1 MTDPDYKCAFAATLI
16 GHDYGCEH
24 AAGVVRRGGPDIAC
38 RDEQAHRLCGLT
50 YETLKTAAL
59 PAFGVEDD
67 LLSMPH
73 SVMAKVQFGGLLGL
87 QQVLDGSATGAGQV
101 DNIAQLVSRV
111 RARYPDPELLP
122 LQEIVPT
129 ITAVKLRRR
138 R

>member
-1 MTDPDYKCAFAATLI
+1 MTDPNYKCAFAATLI
-16 GHDYGCEH
+16 GHDHGCEH
-24 AAGVVRRGGPDIAC
+24 AAAVVRRSGPDIAC
-38 RDEQAHRLCGLT
+38 RDGQAHHLCGLI
-50 YETLKTAAL
+50 YDTLKTAAL

-87 QQVLDGSATGAGQV
+87 QQVLDGSATSTGRV
-101 DNIAQLVSRV
+101 ENIAQLISHVS
-111 RARYPDPELLP
+111 ARYPDPQLLP
-122 LQEIVPT
+122 LHEIVPT